1 MVFFMVKF
9 LVVMDA
15 TDTKNI
21 KKLLHVNRVC
31 VENFNRLVPCFARQ
45 WDFKGLILT
54 FSM

>member
-31 VENFNRLVPCFARQ
+31 VEN
-45 WDFKGLILT
+45 LT
-54 FSM
+54 AWFLALRDSGISKA